1 MVRLHRCPLQTTK
14 EMLGLKKVQINNDT
28 ELNTIFTKCS
38 SYVKYV
44 VGIGNNAAWAA
55 CLDSMEH
62 IRQHPYYKC
71 QRKGGTTPER
81 EFCRC
86 FNVLKSYERTLIYT
100 EHNRFFRLSDMPPK
114 TRAYYGNI
122 TDREYYD
129 YWAASGFQAFQ
140 DTRPFFTSLVNK
152 LRLAYEAHGVT
163 APDKIAW
170 ANAAGQTLY
179 IASDIFTNVM
189 DNIVRDFPNIGRK
202 VFISVFKTFDL
213 HEVARMWASAVD
225 TLDPKSDVE
234 LTDTEHRNI
243 QQGYVQLAQQWTSNE
258 SVFGSREK
266 VAKAYEDI
274 FRTNGTMLK
283 SVARFRKMK
292 EEASLK

>member
-1 MVRLHRCPLQTTK
+1 MLTLQR
-14 EMLGLKKVQINNDT
+14 INIKDSE
-28 ELNTIFTKCS
+28 ELNEIFNKCS
-38 SYVKYV
+38 AYIKYV
-44 VGIGNNAAWAA
+44 VGVANNAAWAA
-55 CLDSMEH
+55 CLDSMEQ
-62 IRQHPYYKC
+62 IRMHPYYKC
-71 QRKGGTTPER
+71 SRIGGTTPAR
-81 EFCRC
+81 EFKRC
-86 FNVLKSYERTLIYT
+86 FDVLKGYERDLIYS

-114 TRAYYGNI
+114 ARAYYGDI

-129 YWAASGFQAFQ
+129 YWAAFGFQAFQ

-283 SVARFRKMK
+283 SIARFRKMK